1 MFDLTGGDNM
11 AIPSYF
17 NYNGPPLN
25 PAPPNLPT
33 AAPADYNQQHENQIL
48 NVLRLYF
55 NQLNN
60 FTQAVAIPLYG
71 TTSTRPIVSLQTG
84 QFYFDT
90 TLGYPIWWSGSKWVN
105 ASGTAV

>member
-1 MFDLTGGDNM
+1 M
-11 AIPSYF
+11 ANPIYL
-17 NYNGPPLN
+17 NYNGSALVPS
-25 PAPPNLPT
+25 PPNLPN
-33 AAPADYNQQHENQIL
+33 APAEYSQQIESQFL

-60 FTQAVAIPLYG
+60 FSQAISTPNYG
-71 TTSTRPIVSLQTG
+71 TKVNRPTQGLQTG

-90 TLGYPIWWSGSKWVN
+90 TLGYPIWYNGSKWVN

>member
-1 MFDLTGGDNM
+1 MSL
-11 AIPSYF
+11 PSYL
-17 NYNGPPLN
+17 NYNGTPVN
-25 PAPPNLPT
+25 PAPPNLPN
-33 AAPADYNQQHENQIL
+33 AAPVDYNQQHENQIL

-60 FTQAVAIPLYG
+60 FTQAVATPLNG
-71 TTSTRPIVSLQTG
+71 ATLTRPVKGLQVG

-105 ASGTAV
+105 ASGTVV